1 MNQNGLIDQYFPEI
15 YRANARDFLADCFVF
30 SQNDKSYSF
39 EKAIVLSQLGE
50 IVNPQFK
57 FEQIAG
63 MNKVLDAFEIQYR
76 RKLNAKMVIDI
87 FYDYRISKNN
97 IYQTREMVDC
107 FTNMT
112 DAQIKLASCT
122 TADQFIR
129 ILQENYYGN
138 TQICEEVVI
147 KLLLRRKKL
156 DILLDPKLSAYVQL
170 KGYFYQDK
178 TYDFSLVQ
186 NYLLNGQSFEQ
197 QVDSIVKILQ
207 FYPLQQRYEVLSALV
222 PETDTSPADNTL
234 IQSVF
239 DKIYYHISAQ
249 KLQFVVP
256 KYPPG
261 QSPSFLDIAFLIS
274 SSFAQ
279 VEELI
284 TNPLLLAQQY
294 KTPFQTKIIKLAV
307 INQEQLNP
315 FTQFITQNTFLA
327 SKFSTLRLKTA
338 EKDSFE
344 HVVNTLNEQTAEE
357 MTFVSEINV
366 QKLIFALPIVN
377 CPIMCCE
384 KIDQMCDNIQLLL
397 ELGTEPPNNQIKALQ
412 GQFQKLLIEMQM
424 RMNKQNAEQF
434 KMQLLQYQYKFP
446 QILANFIFDSVQQTD
461 LSSIYFDMLLSAHPL
476 IQKMFIVKA
485 LKFLEI
491 SLENEVHKKGHL
503 SKLLKPLA
511 CFSLNLIFQTQP
523 LYYFKYISVICLKYL
538 KQGSYLFLFFFREFL
553 SNLFSIASQQ
563 IKSRRKETDSQQLS
577 LDAFQSYGHLKHEYM
592 KAFFEYLK
600 EDKIIYEYISI
611 MRVNCFQKLI
621 LLENI
626 NFEEISDLITQ
637 TRNDFLFF
645 LDQQEFDQEFI
656 QKQFEIIQI
665 NRQNANIVL
674 FEAIMMN
681 KQINQQQQNK
691 ENGLSYILCNQNIH
705 PIPKDVLQYY
715 TSFFSQEDNTVN
727 PFYLFITAPQF
738 FHESIVIFLTRFKDQ
753 LIKVLYNFI
762 QFGYVSA
769 LSFTKQD
776 TDRFALIIQS
786 ILKAV
791 DEQTRIQLLLYH
803 YYLII
808 QTFQI
813 TYSQQLMELHYVIQ
827 MNQFQGECK
836 TIIQFTSKCL
846 CDVTKSL
853 DQDTTSVLIR
863 TVALNL
869 KQALTNIDVA
879 ELNFQINEI
888 IDSTDELSVLFGFVS
903 IDDLRESIINFV

>member
-1 MNQNGLIDQYFPEI
+1 MNQNILIDKYFPEI

-30 SQNDKSYSF
+30 GQNDKSYSF

-87 FYDYRISKNN
+87 FYDYRISGKN

-107 FTNMT
+107 FANMT
-112 DAQIKLASCT
+112 DPQIKIASCT
-122 TADQFIR
+122 TADQFIQ

-156 DILLDPKLSAYVQL
+156 DILLDPKLSTYVQL

-178 TYDFSLVQ
+178 TYDFSLVHD
-186 NYLLNGQSFEQ
+186 YLLNSQPLEQ
-197 QVDSIVKILQ
+197 QVDSIAKIVQ
-207 FYPLQQRYEVLSALV
+207 FYPLSQRYEVLCALV
-222 PETDTSPADNTL
+222 PEIEPNDNNLTL
-234 IQSVF
+234 NTF
-239 DKIYYHISAQ
+239 DRIYYHISKQ

-256 KYPPG
+256 KCNNA
-261 QSPSFLDIAFLIS
+261 PSFLDIAFLITN
-274 SSFAQ
+274 SFQQA
-279 VEELI
+279 EELI
-284 TNPLLLAQQY
+284 TNPIVTAQQY
-294 KTPFQTKIIKLAV
+294 KIAQEATILKLAV
-307 INQEQLNP
+307 INSCYQQEQIQS
-315 FTQFITQNTFLA
+315 FTQYITKQPLA
-327 SKFSTLRLKTA
+327 SKFNNLRLKTA
-338 EKDSFE
+338 QKESFE
-344 HVVNTLNEQTAEE
+344 AVVNTLNEQTAEE
-357 MTFVSEINV
+357 ITFKNETTV
-366 QKLIFALPIVN
+366 QKLIFALPLVN
-377 CPIMCCE
+377 CPMICCE
-384 KIDQMCDNIQLLL
+384 KIDKMCDNIQLLL
-397 ELGTEPPNNQIKALQ
+397 ELNNELPNYQIRALQ
-412 GQFQKLLIEMQM
+412 AQFQKLLIEMQM

-461 LSSIYFDMLLSAHPL
+461 LSSIYFDMLITAHPL

-485 LKFLEI
+485 LKFLES

-563 IKSRRKETDSQQLS
+563 IKTRRKETDSQQLS

-705 PIPKDVLQYY
+705 QIPKDVLQYY
-715 TSFFSQEDNTVN
+715 TTFFSSEDNTVN

-846 CDVTKSL
+846 SDVTKSL
-853 DQDTTSVLIR
+853 DQDSTSVLIR

-888 IDSTDELSVLFGFVS
+888 IDNTDELSVLFGFVS